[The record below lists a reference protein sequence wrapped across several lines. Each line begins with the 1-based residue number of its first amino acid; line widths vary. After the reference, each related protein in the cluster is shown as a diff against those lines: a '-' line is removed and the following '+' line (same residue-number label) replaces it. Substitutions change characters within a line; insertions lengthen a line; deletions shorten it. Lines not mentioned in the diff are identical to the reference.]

1 MLDFASYLG
10 SRAKC
15 TAKPPSRRWAGG
27 PRTQRGPLYRLL
39 RGSSPS
45 SCKAPLAE
53 EKKPVGTAV
62 AVARGGVTCPAAL
75 VSADDKTYYSYAA
88 QMSYAAYQ
96 AANP

>member
-1 MLDFASYLG
+1 MPYDIAFVRCSSTAS
-10 SRAKC
+10 S
-15 TAKPPSRRWAGG
+15 TSS
-27 PRTQRGPLYRLL
+27 T
-39 RGSSPS
+39 SSPTKS
-45 SCKAPLAE
+45 ATTAPLAE

-96 AANP
+96 ALNP

>member
-1 MLDFASYLG
+1 M
-10 SRAKC
+10 
-15 TAKPPSRRWAGG
+15 
-27 PRTQRGPLYRLL
+27 
-39 RGSSPS
+39 
-45 SCKAPLAE
+45 
-53 EKKPVGTAV
+53 GTAV